1 MSEIVSSPETE
12 DAASDATL
20 TEQLPSVGQQLGLA
34 REAKGLTVSDVA
46 KALKLSLRQVEA
58 LEADNWM
65 GLPCTT
71 IVRGFVRNYAR
82 LLGLDAK
89 PLMEGLDRLHMPDIP
104 ELQISVGTTVSVP
117 QDGKVERRDLVR
129 VFSGLSILF
138 LAVLA
143 YFFLPQELWH
153 STVSALKSAT
163 QSKATVVHK
172 NSPLVDVP
180 KAQETEVA
188 PPAIIPLNNEPAPSE
203 TTSTIAASTAV
214 SVPMNSSS
222 SGNGLKLS
230 FAQPSWVEVR
240 DRSGE
245 IIFSQLCPAGSQ
257 QEIEG
262 QSPFALVIGNA
273 SHVTL
278 RYKGKMVDLSKRS
291 KDDVAR
297 VTVE

>member
-1 MSEIVSSPETE
+1 MSEMASSPEIE
-12 DAASDATL
+12 DVASEAIL

-34 REAKGLTVSDVA
+34 REAKGLAVSDVA
-46 KALKLSLRQVEA
+46 KALKLSPRQVEA
-58 LEADNWM
+58 LEADNWL

-82 LLGLDAK
+82 FLGLDAK
-89 PLMEGLDRLHMPDIP
+89 PLMDALDRIHMPDIP
-104 ELQISVGTTVSVP
+104 ELQISVGTKVSVP

-129 VFSGLSILF
+129 VFSGLSVLF
-138 LAVLA
+138 MAVLA
-143 YFFLPQELWH
+143 YFFLPQELWN

-163 QSKATVVHK
+163 QSKVAIVDK
-172 NSPLVDVP
+172 NVPLVDVP
-180 KAQETEVA
+180 KVQETEISA
-188 PPAIIPLNNEPAPSE
+188 PTIITLNNEHTPSE
-203 TTSTIAASTAV
+203 IASTISASTV
-214 SVPMNSSS
+214 VPLAINSSA

-257 QEIEG
+257 REIDG
-262 QSPFALVIGNA
+262 QPPFALVIGNA
-273 SHVTL
+273 SNVTL
-278 RYKGKMVDLSKRS
+278 RYKGKMVELSKRS